1 MNVLVTSKN
10 KEYRNKNEGA
20 RVATT
25 LNIDFSQSR
34 ADKSA
39 VKGRIWLKFEH
50 IRDVMTILV
59 TLMNEEDPIKIKG
72 ARVATTQS
80 NDFSNTHARA
90 ANSTVKFEP
99 IRDII
104 VVLVTCK
111 NEEDPLKN
119 NGARV
124 ATTFFPL

>member
-1 MNVLVTSKN
+1 MAIFVTAK
-10 KEYRNKNEGA
+10 Y
-20 RVATT
+20 
-25 LNIDFSQSR
+25 
-34 ADKSA
+34 
-39 VKGRIWLKFEH
+39 
-50 IRDVMTILV
+50 
-59 TLMNEEDPIKIKG
+59 EEDPIKIEG
-72 ARVATTQS
+72 ARVANTQNNVVFFFKRS
-80 NDFSNTHARA
+80 RA
-90 ANSTVKFEP
+90 ANSTVRGRSKFEP

>member
-1 MNVLVTSKN
+1 M
-10 KEYRNKNEGA
+10 
-20 RVATT
+20 ATT

-34 ADKSA
+34 ADNSA
-39 VKGRIWLKFEH
+39 VKGPIW
-50 IRDVMTILV
+50 MAILV
-59 TLMNEEDPIKIKG
+59 TSKYEEDPIKIEG
-72 ARVATTQS
+72 ARVATTPN
-80 NDFSNTHARA
+80 NDFSNTQGQLTPQSEGQ
-90 ANSTVKFEP
+90 NFEP
-99 IRDII
+99 IRHII